1 MILETICVPLLSDS
15 ADSNETSSSMVLKK
29 KNKKDSFDDMFF
41 FIQTF
46 SLKLKQHTLKQ
57 ILNTKFYGIY
67 LSFVETSD

>member
-29 KNKKDSFDDMFF
+29 NKKDSFDDVFF
-41 FIQTF
+41 MQTF

-57 ILNTKFYGIY
+57 ILNTKFYGVY

>member
-15 ADSNETSSSMVLKK
+15 TDSNETSSSMVLKK
-29 KNKKDSFDDMFF
+29 NKQDSFDDMFF
-41 FIQTF
+41 FMQTF

-57 ILNTKFYGIY
+57 ILNTKFYGVY

>member
-15 ADSNETSSSMVLKK
+15 ADSNETSSSMVLK

-57 ILNTKFYGIY
+57 ILNTKFYGVY

>member
-1 MILETICVPLLSDS
+1 MILETICVPLLPDS

-29 KNKKDSFDDMFF
+29 NKKDSFDDVFF
-41 FIQTF
+41 MQTF

-57 ILNTKFYGIY
+57 ILNTKFYGVY

>member
-1 MILETICVPLLSDS
+1 MILETICVPLLPDS

-29 KNKKDSFDDMFF
+29 NKKDSFDDMFF
-41 FIQTF
+41 FMQTF

-57 ILNTKFYGIY
+57 ILKTKFYGVY

>member
-1 MILETICVPLLSDS
+1 MFR
-15 ADSNETSSSMVLKK
+15 SSPIQLIQMRLRPVWSLK

-41 FIQTF
+41 FMQTF

-57 ILNTKFYGIY
+57 ILNTKFYGVY